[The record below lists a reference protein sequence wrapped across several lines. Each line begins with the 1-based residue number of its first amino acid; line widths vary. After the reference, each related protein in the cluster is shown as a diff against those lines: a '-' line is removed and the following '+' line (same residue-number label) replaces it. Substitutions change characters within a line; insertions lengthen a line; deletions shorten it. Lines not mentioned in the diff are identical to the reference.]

1 MNGCSSEHETNR
13 NCDVNKIP
21 MGVDQ
26 SSEETCLQLAE
37 MWKAVLR
44 VDDINPE
51 DDFFE
56 LGGHSLQM
64 IALAEDINRKW
75 NIDMNATDVFAE
87 PVLKQMAALI
97 DQLRAGYDSATS
109 SAQHGLIVLREHVG
123 AQAVFITVGGNG
135 HASAFTK
142 YMALADRLGDGY
154 SVYGLPDTQ
163 VMHGAQP
170 KENLDGLIREWVDH
184 ILPRCNYGPCI
195 LIGECSGGYD
205 SIAIAGALHASG
217 KDDIRVILLDTKDPG
232 VLKNKVVFDEGS
244 DDPPV
249 HIPARKPIHPLRIRL
264 ERFTHRYFPAIGRL
278 FENPGSHMSN
288 LRIVRQYKIFDP
300 GWYLHMHADVRLSG
314 IDPLLQ
320 YMNTGWIEKRHP
332 SPLFPV
338 FAYHLIVPG
347 FRPDQCDH
355 VTHFLMVGRF
365 DPTIRSQVQKL
376 IALMEDLPELVRKYG
391 LFDED
396 WYRLHNPDLMALENG
411 YFHHYFHFGWQEGR
425 APSPDF
431 NAEILA
437 CIDPYFNRELHHPIL
452 HFLLIGRED
461 PDISKQV
468 LALRGFGASLPGL
481 MQEYSLFDADWYLL
495 HNPDLRETENDPCHH
510 YLHFGWQEGRAPSP
524 DFNEMIYEM
533 LHPAFNRHHDHPVFH
548 FLFIGRQD
556 AETLEQVRA
565 LRGFGHAMSLDA
577 ETLHLFDAQWYAAQY
592 SDLSDSLE
600 DAFHH
605 YMHFGWQENRHPS
618 AFFNKHNYQLIE
630 PDFKFNR
637 ENPILHYML
646 KGSKKPDVQLQVR
659 GLYLSPSQRRSILS
673 HGLFDEDWYL
683 TQYPSVR
690 QYGHDP
696 LVHYH
701 TIGWQLGRQPFAG
714 SAGHD
719 SWLRQMASLRQE
731 ADGRHASL
739 MTIGADGSGGQARE
753 DAAPDQPLQQVAD
766 REKLTHAEQEEALI
780 RARGVLRQNHL
791 RKVSFPGDVHL
802 VLNTVYLRTELD
814 DALLG
819 SVKGKIYTYP
829 TGGDHESYLWE
840 DLPQAIE
847 VIQTILMTQANDP
860 ARAAGSSKIHLSGP
874 ITGID
879 RKKFDPSGRF

>member
-1 MNGCSSEHETNR
+1 
-13 NCDVNKIP
+13 
-21 MGVDQ
+21 MGVERN
-26 SSEETCLQLAE
+26 SEETCLQLAE

-44 VDDINPE
+44 LDDINPE

-87 PVLKQMAALI
+87 SVLKQMAALI
-97 DQLRAGYDSATS
+97 DQLRSGHHSTAA
-109 SAQHGLIVLREHVG
+109 SAQDGVIVLREHVG
-123 AQAVFITVGGNG
+123 AQPVFITVGGNG

-142 YMALADRLGDGY
+142 YIALADRLGDGY
-154 SVYGLPDTQ
+154 SVYGLTDTQ
-163 VMHGAQP
+163 MMHGAP
-170 KENLDGLIREWVDH
+170 PNENLDGLIQQWVDH
-184 ILPRCNYGPCI
+184 ILSLCKIGPCI

-205 SIAIAGALHASG
+205 SIAIAGAMHASG
-217 KDDIRVILLDTKDPG
+217 KKDIRVILLDTKDPG
-232 VLKNKVVFDEGS
+232 VLKNKDVFREGS
-244 DDPPV
+244 DDLPV
-249 HIPARKPIHPLRIRL
+249 HIPVQKPIHPLRKRL
-264 ERFTHRYFPAIGRL
+264 ESFTHRYFPAIGRL
-278 FENPGSHMSN
+278 FENPGSHISH
-288 LRIVRQYKIFDP
+288 LRIVRQFKIFDP

-332 SPLFPV
+332 SPLFPPY
-338 FAYHLIVPG
+338 AYNLIVPG
-347 FRPDQCDH
+347 FRPYECDH
-355 VTHFLMVGRF
+355 VTHFLLVGRF

-376 IALMEDLPELVRKYG
+376 IALMEELPGLVRQYG

-396 WYRLHNPDLMALENG
+396 WYLLHNPDLGALENG
-411 YFHHYFHFGWQEGR
+411 SFHHYFHFGWQEGR

-437 CIDPYFNRELHHPIL
+437 CIDPSFNRKLHHPIL

-461 PDISKQV
+461 PDISRQV

-481 MQEYSLFDADWYLL
+481 LQEYSLFDADWYML

-524 DFNEMIYEM
+524 DFNGMIYEM
-533 LHPAFNRHHDHPVFH
+533 LYPAFNRHRHHPVFH

-556 AETLEQVRA
+556 AETLGHVRA
-565 LRGFGHAMSLDA
+565 LRGFGEAMSHTAL
-577 ETLHLFDAQWYAAQY
+577 TLHLFDAQWYAAKY
-592 SDLSDSLE
+592 SDLTDSLE

-618 AFFNKHNYQLIE
+618 AFFNKHNYQLME
-630 PDFKFNR
+630 PDFNFNR
-637 ENPILHYML
+637 ENPILHYVL
-646 KGSKKPDVQLQVR
+646 KGSKKPDVQRQVGR
-659 GLYLSPSQRRSILS
+659 LYLSPSLRRHILS

-683 TQYPSVR
+683 ARYPSVR

-701 TIGWQLGRQPFAG
+701 SIGWQLGRQPFAG
-714 SAGHD
+714 SAGHEN
-719 SWLRQMASLRQE
+719 WLRQIEVLRQE
-731 ADGRHASL
+731 AE
-739 MTIGADGSGGQARE
+739 TIHEPLVS
-753 DAAPDQPLQQVAD
+753 DAADASVGRSRQDHTPDEPLHQPTD
-766 REKLTHAEQEEALI
+766 REKIFHAEQEEAHI
-780 RARGVLRQNHL
+780 KARGMLRQNHL

-802 VLNTVYLRTELD
+802 VLSTVYLRTELD
-814 DALLG
+814 QAVLG
-819 SVKGKIYTYP
+819 SVTGKIHIHP

-840 DLPQAIE
+840 DLPQAID
-847 VIQTILMTQANDP
+847 VIRTILT
-860 ARAAGSSKIHLSGP
+860 
-874 ITGID
+874 T
-879 RKKFDPSGRF
+879 